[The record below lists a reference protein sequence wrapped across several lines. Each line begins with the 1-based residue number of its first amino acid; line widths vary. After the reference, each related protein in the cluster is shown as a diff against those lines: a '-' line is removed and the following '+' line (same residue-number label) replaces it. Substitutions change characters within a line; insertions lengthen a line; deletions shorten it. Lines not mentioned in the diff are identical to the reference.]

1 MGKPSPPGIDAP
13 LVPPTLLGLT
23 PGIRQHLLSAAA
35 AAAASNAA
43 AAAAAGK
50 ESSETIIAPI
60 PPFQIANIGGFS
72 CSFVGL
78 EFSEV
83 MKMSN

>member
-43 AAAAAGK
+43 AAAAGK
-50 ESSETIIAPI
+50 ESSEAIIAPI
-60 PPFQIANIGGFS
+60 PPFQIAKFGGFS

-83 MKMSN
+83 MKMSK

>member
-43 AAAAAGK
+43 AAAAGK
-50 ESSETIIAPI
+50 ESSEAIIAPI
-60 PPFQIANIGGFS
+60 SNRKIGGFS

-78 EFSEV
+78 EFS
-83 MKMSN
+83 